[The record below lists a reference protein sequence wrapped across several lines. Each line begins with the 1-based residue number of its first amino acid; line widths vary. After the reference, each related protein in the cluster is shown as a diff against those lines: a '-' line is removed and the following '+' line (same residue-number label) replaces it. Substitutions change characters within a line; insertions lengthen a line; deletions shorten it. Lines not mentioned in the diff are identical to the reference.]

1 MTFSA
6 ALAKLAVDVGAE
18 GPVELLRREL
28 AYVIERGLVGS
39 IVDQDV
45 KPAELLV
52 SASYDLLAVFLVADI
67 AAQQDRTTSSSTG
80 QPTRFFRVLVFV
92 EV

>member
-1 MTFSA
+1 VQPWQ
-6 ALAKLAVDVGAE
+6 KLAVDVGAE

-52 SASYDLLAVFLVADI
+52 CASYDLLAVFLVADI
-67 AAQQDRTTSSSTG
+67 AAQQDRTTLDWSTDALL
-80 QPTRFFRVLVFV
+80 PRPRLR
-92 EV
+92 